1 MNMTPRESA
10 AFILVLF
17 HCLTPANG
25 MVLDPQLHPSKDT
38 HVQHAG
44 ESLILICRGSTQLH
58 WKLASRKLSSEGA
71 QVEPCELT
79 TNCSRLVIHN
89 LKYTDTG
96 YYTCSHNNS
105 RKHKS
110 STYVFVKDHR
120 HPFLGTSR
128 EKILYTHPHETILE
142 IPCRTTSPTQDVTLE
157 TFPRMNDSAKA
168 HVSWDPKVGF
178 RIPLGPYQSYD
189 IITCATS
196 VKGEQVKTSF
206 IILRRSSVLENV
218 RITPEHSKV
227 LVGDTLTLTCSAN
240 TTFNGRIQ
248 FDWQFQ
254 NSPISRTHNTNVRRS
269 DPNKVIVMSSKLII
283 PSVTVEDSGIY
294 ICTATLD
301 DSKKHAS
308 VTIIVHEHPFLTVTH
323 GTHTVDTVVESKR
336 YKNGFPINASLCY
349 EVMGYDH
356 IIKEVKEKEEGV
368 FAFAFSSQKNRLHRN
383 ISCTFSVKGM
393 VLTPQLH
400 PPNDTHLQHAGGSL
414 VLICRGSTQ
423 VQWSLASRTLSS
435 EGVQVEP
442 CELTPNCS
450 KLVIHNLKYTDTGY
464 YTCIHNN
471 SSEQKSSTYVF
482 VRDHQHPFLETFREK
497 ILFAYREEK
506 NLSIPCRTTS
516 PNQTVTLETDPPMKH
531 TVKARMSWDPKEG
544 FRIPLGPY
552 KYYNIIKCITSV
564 DGTEVTSSF
573 IVLRRTSVLNNV
585 RIAPEH
591 PRVLVGNTLNLTCSA
606 DTTFNG
612 RITFDW
618 EFQNNPINRTRR
630 THVSRSDP
638 DRIIVMN
645 SELNI
650 PDVTLKDNG
659 IYNCTAT
666 LDGSK
671 KYASVKVIVHEHPF
685 LNVTPGTHTVVT
697 VEEGKRWDFKP
708 QVNALPAPDK
718 IVWYKD
724 GNPIN
729 ASLCCKVKGYDLII
743 KEVKEKDA
751 GVFTITLSNQKNG
764 LHRNISYTL
773 FVKVKPRIFEEEV
786 APVGTQTYR
795 LGQEHQLTCTV
806 FGFPKPNITWLWQ
819 PCDPDQKLTRC
830 KLYRDPITVK
840 NSTKYSHPANMIM
853 DVSNELKEIN
863 SRNKIISSLVVMAN
877 VSGVYTC
884 KASNEIGER
893 TMMTHFYVNDHPQS
907 FEVKPL
913 TATEGDDVTLICQGT
928 RFLYDRLSWHD
939 SQGRLVQGDS
949 SIQISPYSVSL
960 SLRLKNVS
968 RNHTNDYECRAINLN
983 TKTEVNT
990 MSNLIIDEKSVP
1002 WLIQNLTS
1010 QDVNSSSTLTLACLA
1025 HGVPPPFITW
1035 YKDKIPI
1042 TEGPGITLKDNGI
1055 LIIQRVKKEDEGLY
1069 ECQASNAKGLAT
1081 SSAVITVLGDEGKP
1095 NIEVIILV
1103 CTGAAATFL
1112 WIMLILFIRKL
1123 RKPSSADLKTGYL
1136 SIIMDPD
1143 QMPLN
1148 EQWDRLPYDSSKW
1161 EFPRDRLRLGKT
1173 LGHGAFGKV
1182 VEASAFGIDKLSTCK
1197 TVAVK
1202 MLKGGA
1208 TNSECRAL
1216 MSELK
1221 ILIHIGHHLNV
1232 VNLLGA
1238 CTKQGGPLMIIV
1250 EYCKYGNLSNYLRS
1264 KRGDFV
1270 VYKSQDGKALLQSSG
1285 CELSELLKRRLESVA
1300 STGSSASSG
1309 FIEDKSYCDSEE
1321 EEEESEDL
1329 YKRVLTL
1336 EDLICYSFQVAKGM
1350 EFLASRKCIHRDL
1363 AARNILLSEN
1373 NVVKIC
1379 DFGLARDVYKDPDY
1393 VRKGDAR
1400 LPLKW
1405 MAPEAIFDKIYTT
1418 QSDVWSFGVLMWEI
1432 FSLGASPYPGVQIDE
1447 EFCCRLKEGT
1457 RMRAPEYASSEIYQT
1472 MLDCW
1477 HGEAQQRPTFTE
1489 LVERLGDLLQASV
1502 QQEGKHYIPINTALL
1517 TKADPSN
1524 SDPTEETSLRSV
1536 SLRNSGTS
1544 WNIKVRPGSIKTFDD
1559 VTMES
1564 GTNDMHEGEHSDS
1577 GMGLSSDDL
1586 KKLKHLDSLVQ
1597 PLSIMALAMKT
1608 KSKES
1613 VLSEGEMEKYPLP
1626 VPSLDFSLEDSS
1638 LDPELECHSPPPDYN
1653 YVVRYSTPPV

>member
-1 MNMTPRESA
+1 MKMTPKESA
-10 AFILVLF
+10 AFIAVLF
-17 HCLTPANG
+17 HCLMPGNG
-25 MVLDPQLHPSKDT
+25 MVLDPQLHP
-38 HVQHAG
+38 
-44 ESLILICRGSTQLH
+44 
-58 WKLASRKLSSEGA
+58 
-71 QVEPCELT
+71 
-79 TNCSRLVIHN
+79 
-89 LKYTDTG
+89 
-96 YYTCSHNNS
+96 
-105 RKHKS
+105 
-110 STYVFVKDHR
+110 
-120 HPFLGTSR
+120 
-128 EKILYTHPHETILE
+128 
-142 IPCRTTSPTQDVTLE
+142 
-157 TFPRMNDSAKA
+157 
-168 HVSWDPKVGF
+168 
-178 RIPLGPYQSYD
+178 
-189 IITCATS
+189 
-196 VKGEQVKTSF
+196 
-206 IILRRSSVLENV
+206 
-218 RITPEHSKV
+218 PE
-227 LVGDTLTLTCSAN
+227 
-240 TTFNGRIQ
+240 
-248 FDWQFQ
+248 
-254 NSPISRTHNTNVRRS
+254 
-269 DPNKVIVMSSKLII
+269 
-283 PSVTVEDSGIY
+283 
-294 ICTATLD
+294 
-301 DSKKHAS
+301 
-308 VTIIVHEHPFLTVTH
+308 
-323 GTHTVDTVVESKR
+323 
-336 YKNGFPINASLCY
+336 
-349 EVMGYDH
+349 
-356 IIKEVKEKEEGV
+356 
-368 FAFAFSSQKNRLHRN
+368 
-383 ISCTFSVKGM
+383 
-393 VLTPQLH
+393 
-400 PPNDTHLQHAGGSL
+400 DTHLRHAGGSL
-414 VLICRGSTQ
+414 VLICRASTQ
-423 VQWSLASRTLSS
+423 VQWKLASRDLTS
-435 EGVQVEP
+435 EGVQVKP
-442 CELTPNCS
+442 CEQTSHCS

-464 YTCIHNN
+464 YSCSHNKSREHN
-471 SSEQKSSTYVF
+471 SSTYVF
-482 VRDHQHPFLETFREK
+482 VKDHQHPFLEIFNGK
-497 ILFAYREEK
+497 LLFAYRDEK
-506 NLSIPCRTTS
+506 SLVIPCRTTS
-516 PNQTVTLETDPPMKH
+516 PHQNVTLETLPPLKK
-531 TVKARMSWDPKEG
+531 TVKERMSWDPKVG
-544 FRIPLGPY
+544 FRIPLGSFKNY
-552 KYYNIIKCITSV
+552 EIMECVTSV
-564 DGTEVTSSF
+564 NETKVTSTF
-573 IVLRRTSVLNNV
+573 ILYRLTKVLKNV
-585 RIAPEH
+585 RISPEH
-591 PRVLVGNTLNLTCSA
+591 PRVLAGDTLNLICSA
-606 DTTFNG
+606 NTTYNG
-612 RITFDW
+612 RIEFDW
-618 EFQNNPINRTRR
+618 EFQDNPVNRNHKTQVMR
-630 THVSRSDP
+630 TKP
-638 DRIIVMN
+638 NEIIVMN
-645 SELNI
+645 STLTI
-650 PDVTLKDNG
+650 PSVTLKDNG
-659 IYNCTAT
+659 IYTCRAKIVHN
-666 LDGSK
+666 DE

-685 LNVTPGTHTVVT
+685 LNVTHGTPSIVT
-697 VEEGKRWDFKP
+697 VEEGKRCDFQP

-718 IVWYKD
+718 IMWYKD
-724 GNPIN
+724 GLPIN
-729 ASLCCKVKGYDLII
+729 TSLCYEVIGYDLNI

-751 GVFTITLSNQKNG
+751 GVFSIALSNQKKG

-773 FVKVKPRIFEEEV
+773 FVKMKPRISEEEV
-786 APVGTQTYR
+786 ALVSSRTYR

-806 FGFPKPNITWLWQ
+806 FGFPEPSITWLWQ
-819 PCDPDQKLTRC
+819 PCDPDDKLTQC
-830 KLYRDPITVK
+830 KLFRDPITVK
-840 NSTKYSHPANMIM
+840 DSAKYSYPANLIK
-853 DVSNELKEIN
+853 DVSNEHKEIN
-863 SRNKIISSLVVMAN
+863 GKNKIISTLVVKAN

-884 KASNEIGER
+884 KANNTIGES
-893 TMMTHFYVNDHPQS
+893 TMMIHFYVNDHPQS

-913 TATEGDDVTLICQGT
+913 TAAEGDDVSLICQGT
-928 RFLYDRLSWHD
+928 RFLYDRLNWYD
-939 SQGRLVQGDS
+939 SQGHLVQGDR

-968 RNHTNDYECRAINLN
+968 RNHTNEYACRAINLISKN
-983 TKTEVNT
+983 VVNAT
-990 MSNLIIDEKSVP
+990 SNLIVDERRAP
-1002 WLIQNLTS
+1002 WLTQNLTS
-1010 QDVNSSSTLTLACLA
+1010 QDVNSSSTLTLECLA
-1025 HGVPPPFITW
+1025 HGVPPPFIKW

-1042 TEGPGITLKDNGI
+1042 TEGPGITLKDNGV
-1055 LIIQRVKKEDEGLY
+1055 LIIQRVKKEDEGMY
-1069 ECQASNAKGLAT
+1069 ECEANNTKGVAT

-1182 VEASAFGIDKLSTCK
+1182 VEASAFGIDKFSTCK

-1270 VYKSQDGKALLQSSG
+1270 VYKSQDGKALLPSSG

-1477 HGEAQQRPTFTE
+1477 HGEPQQRPTFTE

-1517 TKADPSN
+1517 TKADPSKT
-1524 SDPTEETSLRSV
+1524 DPTEETSRPV
-1536 SLRNSGTS
+1536 SLRNSGSS
-1544 WNIKVRPGSIKTFDD
+1544 WNIKVRPDSIKTFDD
-1559 VTMES
+1559 VTVES
-1564 GTNDMHEGEHSDS
+1564 GTNDRDEGGHSDS

-1597 PLSIMALAMKT
+1597 PLSFMALAMKT

-1613 VLSEGEMEKYPLP
+1613 VLSEGENEKYPPP
-1626 VPSLDFSLEDSS
+1626 VSSLDFNLEDSS